1 MLPHL
6 GGAILF
12 PTLNMVSGYIRVPIT
27 EKAKAKTASCTPF
40 VLFEFNRILFG
51 LYNYP
56 STFQHLMEHIF
67 SDQSFPS
74 LLVYL
79 NDIIIISSKFG
90 EHLQGLE
97 LALGCL
103 QEHNFRLKFLNN

>member
-1 MLPHL
+1 
-6 GGAILF
+6 
-12 PTLNMVSGYIRVPIT
+12 
-27 EKAKAKTASCTPF
+27 
-40 VLFEFNRILFG
+40 
-51 LYNYP
+51 
-56 STFQHLMEHIF
+56 MEHIF